1 MTTTNQPIV
10 TGPGS
15 WYNQLSKVIEIAQNG
30 GTFATV
36 PEAKYSFSHDDH
48 GDVELS
54 LDAHQEQIDDEQMQ
68 DLFNQIKQGGTL
80 AQQTVEYIQ
89 GKMAD
94 QVKFGESWLTE
105 QK

>member
-1 MTTTNQPIV
+1 MTTTNASIV

-15 WYNQLSKVIEIAQNG
+15 WYNQLSKVIEVAQNG
-30 GTFATV
+30 GEFSTV
-36 PEAKYSFSHDDH
+36 PETKYSFAHDEH
-48 GDVELS
+48 GYVELS

-94 QVKFGESWLTE
+94 QVKLGEGWLAE